1 MVTSKKREKRGR
13 QRKTRSE
20 AGEWKDVFLSVLSK
34 MPVVRV
40 ACERSGVS
48 RKTVYQWRE
57 RDAEFA
63 KAWDEAREDGID
75 RIEEHVMAQALN
87 DNITAGIFLLKSLR
101 RNTYGERLYHSGPG
115 GQSNPVRIYLPE
127 NCR

>member
-13 QRKTRSE
+13 QRKPRSE
-20 AGEWKDVFLSVLSK
+20 AGEWKDVFLSVLRQ
-34 MPVVRV
+34 MPVIRV

-101 RNTYGERLYHSGPG
+101 RNVYGEKLEHSGTG
-115 GQSNPVRIYLPE
+115 GQPNPVRIYLPE

>member
-1 MVTSKKREKRGR
+1 MVTPKKREKRGR
-13 QRKTRSE
+13 QRKPRSE
-20 AGEWKDVFLSVLSK
+20 AGEWKDVFLSVLRA

-40 ACERSGVS
+40 ACEQSGVS

-75 RIEEHVMAQALN
+75 RIEEHVMAQALK
-87 DNITAGIFLLKSLR
+87 DNLTAGIFLLKSLR
-101 RNTYGERLYHSGPG
+101 RNVYGEKLQHPWPG
-115 GQSNPVRIYLPE
+115 GQPVPVQIVSPDNGR
-127 NCR
+127 